1 MGPIKLLGSFLA
13 IGLFAA
19 SGLSFV
25 SSDVS
30 SLATPIKEAGIH
42 QEAPSNAYPD
52 TAATELTSE
61 DLSVNITSSTT
72 TECSQAYQ
80 VSFSSS
86 ITTFSNK
93 EKNVYITITDSSFTK
108 ETDYEALGE
117 DAVLPEFEAKVYSI
131 QNVASTQGNIVIP
144 RYLQYTT
151 RFKMHVTGFYK
162 NEVVDSYSNIK
173 TILVHSD
180 LETVPENTFVGVPDK
195 VTINCMDDAAKDG
208 WAENWTD
215 AKNVTYGYTPTE
227 AEITALDT
235 TRRAA
240 TQTPG
245 TGKDFLIGY
254 YGEGEYD
261 LPLVMVYDATKS
273 DGTIENRYQEL
284 TLSST
289 NSIYDGVGE
298 GLGSSK
304 TSKYIDVTLG
314 NGESIDS
321 DTIYFYNIYEYTR
334 NDEQKIVPDLEK
346 PSYCVKAIVS
356 YSETYDLSDFITY
369 KQSRAS
375 SYSGYTQVDLLVDK
389 TPGIYKRLRESVYNN
404 NKADIE
410 SGVLTIRYR
419 LTSLASGYYRLQHKE
434 NGVSEVS
441 SIKVATPVDYFL
453 LSKDKGNEV
462 GFILKNEYKD
472 DKKGIDYS
480 FGGFSSIES
489 MDYIG
494 MYVTVDLFKSS
505 TGAIV
510 TKSSVSYRFGIVPM
524 IKDPTLSNHVDLNA
538 LMIIAVATYVV
549 LFALGDVAYY
559 FYKKRKFRNDEFRR
573 LKPKQFIK
581 HSLTNGFGF
590 GLILLSILYIIAR
603 FGIMDT
609 SVVAYN
615 PLDVYVIVFTVAGL
629 IFLGVAIKDAV
640 ISIRDNKERKRA
652 IRLHLG
658 NDVVDDGTGT
668 K

>member
-1 MGPIKLLGSFLA
+1 MRFTSFLISLLSIGLLGGSN
-13 IGLFAA
+13 
-19 SGLSFV
+19 LSFI
-25 SSDVS
+25 S
-30 SLATPIKEAGIH
+30 SLKKANYEPSKENSVRHEVATAV
-42 QEAPSNAYPD
+42 YPD
-52 TAATELTSE
+52 PSSVELTSE
-61 DLSVNITSSTT
+61 DLAVNITSSTT

-80 VSFSSS
+80 VAFSSS

-108 ETDYEALGE
+108 ETDYEALGDE
-117 DAVLPEFEAKVYSI
+117 ATLPEFEAKVYSI
-131 QNVASTQGNIVIP
+131 QNVASTQGNVVIP

-180 LETVPENTFVGVPDK
+180 LESVPENTFVGVPDT
-195 VTINCMDDAAKDG
+195 VTINCMDSAPKEG
-208 WAENWTD
+208 WSENWTD
-215 AKNVTYGYTPTE
+215 AKNITYGYVPTE
-227 AEITALDT
+227 TEVTALDT
-235 TRRAA
+235 TKRAA

-254 YGEGEYD
+254 YGEGKYD
-261 LPLVMVYDATKS
+261 LPLVITYNAKKS
-273 DGTIENRYQEL
+273 DGSIENRYQKL
-284 TLSST
+284 TLSSA

-304 TSKYIDVTLG
+304 NSKYIDINLG
-314 NGESIDS
+314 SGESIESDS
-321 DTIYFYNIYEYTR
+321 IYFCNIYEYTR
-334 NDEQKIVPDLEK
+334 NSDQKIIPDFDK
-346 PSYCVKAIVS
+346 PSHHVKAIVS
-356 YSETYDLSDFITY
+356 YSETYDLSDFITL
-369 KQSRAS
+369 KQGRAS
-375 SYSGYTQVDLLVDK
+375 SYSGYTQVDLVIDK
-389 TPGIYKRLRESVYNN
+389 TPGIYKKLRESVYNN
-404 NKADIE
+404 NKADID

-419 LTSLASGYYRLQHKE
+419 LTSLASGSYRLQHKE
-434 NGVSEVS
+434 NGTSQIS
-441 SIKVATPVDYFL
+441 TIKVDTPVDYFL

-462 GFILKNEYKD
+462 GFILKNSYKD
-472 DKKGIDYS
+472 EIKNIDYS

-489 MDYIG
+489 MDFIG
-494 MYVTVDLFKSS
+494 MYVTVDLFKYS

-524 IKDPTLSNHVDLNA
+524 ITNPTLSSYTDINA
-538 LMIIAVATYVV
+538 MMIIAIASYLV
-549 LFALGDVAYY
+549 LFALGDLAYY

-590 GLILLSILYIIAR
+590 GLILLSILYIVAR
-603 FGIMDT
+603 FAIMDT

-615 PLDVYVIVFTVAGL
+615 PLDVYVIVFTVAGA
-629 IFLGVAIKDAV
+629 IFLGVAIKNAV
-640 ISIRDNKERKRA
+640 VAIRDNKERKRA
-652 IRLHLG
+652 IKLHLG